1 MYAVF
6 RPLKVALSAILFLCG
21 CNDER
26 IDGPPDS
33 YFVVKHIADGD
44 KYVIRQKT
52 LEIEAVCENS
62 TFTTKNDHKIHATNC
77 LTTMPVGEEIKVTK
91 HLVDWLYADW
101 KEGDINWQMQLRVQQ
116 QILKQ
121 GRLPSPIQP
130 SVWAISI
137 AIFLGTGVAVLFMF
151 FIFSR
156 KKQNQATL
164 RDQRIERRIPAK
176 GGLEISSLD
185 EPLIR
190 EKALAEN
197 ASHHGVRVV
206 AKKPWRPND
215 HVLVR
220 SPRWGQA
227 SRARIAYCKALP
239 GDVFAIGLQFSSLVD
254 NWLTC
259 KSDMSNDQLPVHL
272 YRK

>member
-77 LTTMPVGEEIKVTK
+77 LTAMPVGEEIKVTK
-91 HLVDWLYADW
+91 HLGDWLYADW

-116 QILKQ
+116 QILKR
-121 GRLPSPIQP
+121 GRLPSR
-130 SVWAISI
+130 STFGLGDKYCNIS
-137 AIFLGTGVAVLFMF
+137 GYGSRRAVYVLH
-151 FIFSR
+151 FSR

-164 RDQRIERRIPAK
+164 RVSGSKDGFR
-176 GGLEISSLD
+176 L
-185 EPLIR
+185 
-190 EKALAEN
+190 
-197 ASHHGVRVV
+197 V
-206 AKKPWRPND
+206 A
-215 HVLVR
+215 
-220 SPRWGQA
+220 
-227 SRARIAYCKALP
+227 
-239 GDVFAIGLQFSSLVD
+239 
-254 NWLTC
+254 
-259 KSDMSNDQLPVHL
+259 
-272 YRK
+272 